1 MAKSKVD
8 VSTGEIVR
16 MYNGRPHLRPVVDA
30 SKDGRT
36 KSEFAKSC
44 DLKARIKVY
53 QDRGILPGMRSPAIS
68 AGPDG
73 KPVYNEALF
82 KDLSAVPD
90 NYHDALNLVARVGE
104 HFASL
109 PSEVRSKFHN
119 DPALYLADMEQRQKA
134 SLEAASKA
142 ANLAREAYQYD
153 LETKVSAGRSKAAA
167 RDQRVKEA
175 MKEPPVSPPK
185 EG

>member
-53 QDRGILPGMRSPAIS
+53 QERGVLPGMRPP
-68 AGPDG
+68 AGPQD
-73 KPVYNEALF
+73 F
-82 KDLSAVPD
+82 IDLSVYPD
-90 NYHDALNLVARVGE
+90 GYHEALNLVARVGQ

-109 PSEVRSKFHN
+109 PSELRAKFHN
-119 DPALYLADMEQRQKA
+119 DPALYLADMEARQK
-134 SLEAASKA
+134 SSREAASA
-142 ANLAREAYQYD
+142 AAGMAREAYQYD
-153 LETKVSAGRSKAAA
+153 LETKVSAGRAKAAE
-167 RDQRVKEA
+167 RDKRVKEA